1 MSASAI
7 IADVR
12 ALFAGEPVF
21 LAGSLVAEDVYG
33 LSGGQHADVDLF
45 VPTKVMAVAAVQK
58 MVSAGFVFGDRFDL
72 VWNRWKNYDMGGW
85 HTNSIKMYDSPG
97 GIEYNVVYKLLG
109 KHPVNSLAQVIE
121 SFDFGLL
128 ATGYDLR
135 ENVFRDM
142 RDYLFPGHKHGDPLP
157 LMPNKREAWRAG
169 HISQYNGI
177 REAGRYVKYVSY
189 GHDLSLV
196 KDDLVHGYYNAAAYY
211 SNHFDSEKQLL
222 GKIFETI
229 AKHIEF
235 DNMAQLEK
243 ASKEIDYKDEL
254 DAIMEALD

>member
-1 MSASAI
+1 MSASTI

-12 ALFAGEPVF
+12 SMFAGEPVF
-21 LAGSLVAEDVYG
+21 LAGSLVAEETYG
-33 LSGGQHADVDLF
+33 LSGAHTDVDLF
-45 VPTKVMAVAAVQK
+45 CPTKVSVVACAQK
-58 MVSAGFVFGDRFDL
+58 LLDNGFTFGDRFDL

-85 HTNSIKMYDSPG
+85 HTNSIKLFSPG
-97 GIEYNVVYKLLG
+97 GDEYNLVYKLLG

-121 SFDFGLL
+121 SFDFGCL

-135 ENVFRDM
+135 ENTFRDM
-142 RDYLFPGHKHGDPLP
+142 REYLFPGVPKGDPLP

-177 REAGRYVKYVSY
+177 REAGRYARYVNY

-211 SNHFDSEKQLL
+211 TNHFDKDKQLL
-222 GKIFETI
+222 GQIFEAI
-229 AKHIEF
+229 AKHI
-235 DNMAQLEK
+235 DVGNIAQLEQ
-243 ASKEIDYKDEL
+243 ASKQIDYKDEL